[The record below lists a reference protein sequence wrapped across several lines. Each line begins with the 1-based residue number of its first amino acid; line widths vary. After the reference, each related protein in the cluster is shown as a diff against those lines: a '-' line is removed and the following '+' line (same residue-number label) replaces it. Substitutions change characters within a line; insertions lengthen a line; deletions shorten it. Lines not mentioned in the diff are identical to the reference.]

1 MSHKN
6 KNILPKKSSPLM
18 TAAKLSAL
26 VSSLVF
32 CGMTALSGAGL
43 IYNRQ
48 SYGSEL
54 AAAGLLF
61 IISAAMMTSGAVLC
75 LFRKNIPNTAAIV
88 LSAAGLVICLIIL
101 KKLTDR
107 ADAGGWTDKYT
118 LEPISGMYNRRI
130 LPCIIPA
137 AVTAA
142 ISAVQL
148 CSYELKEQ
156 RRARKAAKLAKK
168 NSPAPSIL
176 DGE

>member
-1 MSHKN
+1 MIAVKVITVLLALFFSCA
-6 KNILPKKSSPLM
+6 M
-18 TAAKLSAL
+18 TI
-26 VSSLVF
+26 
-32 CGMTALSGAGL
+32 LSGAGL
-43 IYNRQ
+43 IYNRE
-48 SYGSEL
+48 SYGSGM
-54 AAAGLLF
+54 AATGFFL
-61 IISAAMMTSGAVLC
+61 IVSAVLMTLGAILC
-75 LFRKNIPNTAAIV
+75 IFRRNAANI
-88 LSAAGLVICLIIL
+88 LSLIFSSCGFIL
-101 KKLTDR
+101 CMVMLHRLISHADR
-107 ADAGGWTDKYT
+107 CGWTDKYT
-118 LEPISGMYNRRI
+118 LEPISGMYTRRI